1 MDIESPHGWF
11 TMQCAAKAKQSGEQC
26 KRHAV
31 VGREVCAIHGGKSL
45 ASVASPTFKT
55 GRHSKYLPAR
65 LQERYAASIADSEL
79 LALRED
85 IALLDARLGEL
96 LERVDT
102 GGSGQR
108 WSQLTVAWFA
118 FKTATDPIEV
128 IKARLL
134 VDTIIDDAATD
145 YAAWG
150 EVHNILEQRRKLSES
165 EQKRLV
171 TMQQMV
177 TAEQAMLFVAAIQ
190 DAVRRHVTDRR
201 VLSAIAADVAALSNR
216 AAA

>member
-1 MDIESPHGWF
+1 MPN
-11 TMQCAAKAKQSGEQC
+11 
-26 KRHAV
+26 
-31 VGREVCAIHGGKSL
+31 GRCSKHGGKSL
-45 ASVASPTFKT
+45 AGIASPTFKT

-65 LQERYAASIADSEL
+65 LQERYAASVADPEL

-102 GGSGQR
+102 GESESLWLR
-108 WSQLTVAWFA
+108 LDEAWSAYERLPDASPKKSEARGLVAWLIR
-118 FKTATDPIEV
+118 TG
-128 IKARLL
+128 
-134 VDTIIDDAATD
+134 ATD

-150 EVHNILEQRRKLSES
+150 EIQAIVEQRRKLSES

-171 TMQQMV
+171 AMQQLI
-177 TAEQAMLFVAAIQ
+177 TTEQAMLFVAAVM
-190 DAVRRHVTDRR
+190 DAARQTVTNRNDLAAFAAR
-201 VLSAIAADVAALSNR
+201 VHDLTNR